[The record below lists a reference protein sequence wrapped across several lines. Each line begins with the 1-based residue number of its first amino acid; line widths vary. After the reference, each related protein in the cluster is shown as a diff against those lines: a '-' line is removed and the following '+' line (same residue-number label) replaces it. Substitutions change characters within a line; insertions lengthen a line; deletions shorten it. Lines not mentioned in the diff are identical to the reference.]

1 MLRDLELEKETSL
14 TGHQLLTD
22 NKVSAQFQKDLVTA
36 WTRREF
42 GQNLGQISGFSMAM
56 TPGDGQDMTLK
67 GGHWVLF
74 EEMMKVSQAE
84 VLLNATALG
93 LRRMDWGGW
102 VVASQ
107 VAGGADL
114 DFREFDSVILAAPYQ
129 FAGLEI
135 KGDRL
140 AYVPDQLE
148 YASIHVTLFKSPR
161 KLSSTYFNLKGEV
174 PEVILT
180 TLGVDELADR
190 AGRTGSEGVGRVGFY
205 SATSVKRVARLTQGV
220 IVEEFLYRVVS
231 PVELED
237 KMIRELLGAAEGDND
252 AVSWIYKHEVTAHS
266 YIL

>member
-22 NKVSAQFQKDLVTA
+22 NEVSVQFQKDLVTA

-42 GQNLGQISGFSMAM
+42 GQNLGQISGLAMAM
-56 TPGDGQDMTLK
+56 TPGDGQDITVK

-74 EEMMKVSQAE
+74 EEMVKASQAE

-93 LRRMDWGGW
+93 LRKMDWGGW

-107 VAGGADL
+107 VAGGVDP

-140 AYVPDQLE
+140 AHIPNQLE

-161 KLSSTYFNLKGEV
+161 KLSPTYFNLKGEV

-180 TLGVDELADR
+180 TLGADELVNR
-190 AGRTGSEGVGRVGFY
+190 TGRTGSEGVGRAGFY

-220 IVEEFLYRVVS
+220 IVEEFLYRIVS

-237 KMIRELLGAAEGDND
+237 KIIHELLGVTEDDSD
-252 AVSWIYKHEVTAHS
+252 AVSWIYKHKVTTHS
-266 YIL
+266 SIL